1 MALPIISNKT
11 ELFYLLFCPVNMSRR
26 KRFVEGLT
34 ESEIV
39 TLEQGYKNGS
49 AVDFRER
56 CQMLLLSARGYEVKQ
71 IEGILKVCSH
81 TVYSTMKGWREE
93 GIAGIIRKK
102 GQGRKATLQVENKAH
117 VEVVEKAVKKHGQKS
132 EQMLEELYAELGIEP
147 MSKRS
152 LLRFLKKVATAG
164 NASVGG

>member
-1 MALPIISNKT
+1 
-11 ELFYLLFCPVNMSRR
+11 MSRR

-34 ESEIV
+34 DTEIV

-56 CQMLLLSARGYEVKQ
+56 CKMLLLSHRGYEVKQ
-71 IEGILKVCSH
+71 IEDVLKVCSH
-81 TVYSTMKGWREE
+81 TVYSTMKSWREE

-102 GQGRKATLQVENKAH
+102 GQGRKATLQVENKEH
-117 VEVVEKAVKKHGQKS
+117 VKAVEKAVNKHGQKS
-132 EQMLEELYAELGIEP
+132 DQMLRELYAELGIEP

-152 LLRFLKKVATAG
+152 LLRFLKKVATDGSGIAG
-164 NASVGG
+164 G